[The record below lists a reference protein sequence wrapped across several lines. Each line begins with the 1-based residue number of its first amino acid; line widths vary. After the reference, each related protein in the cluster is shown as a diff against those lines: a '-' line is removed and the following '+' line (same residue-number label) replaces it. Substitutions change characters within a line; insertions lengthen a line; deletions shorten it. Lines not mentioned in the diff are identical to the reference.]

1 MENSLVNQIKEYISP
16 ELIAGLASST
26 NESEVGMNK
35 AFDLAIPALLLKI
48 YHKGDAYLRS
58 MFSEVRSV
66 FRNAGDDFDYKLHHF
81 GVIMDD
87 FLGNDKQQLQ
97 DEVSKHAAVSQVSSE
112 TVLRTSFLGIMDY
125 FKKIDVDFE
134 GAPIKN
140 MLSVNLEP
148 LKGLLPVGMG
158 IPAVADTH
166 VNEPAAAHREEREYA
181 DINEVVNHNE
191 KDQFKTHHAPDDK
204 KKKEGGSMFKYILIP
219 LLLAIVLFFLLY
231 RSCTRET
238 VIEEVKVTQTM
249 DTVRSQTPAS
259 ADEPRQITVSEKV
272 SLSAYAGGIEEKLVE
287 FLKQGNYKK
296 MTEDE
301 LKEIWFDFDRLNF
314 ATNTANVLPESQ
326 PQLEN
331 LAQILTV
338 FPDAKIKI
346 GGYTDKTGNEAVNK
360 KLSEERA
367 QAVKKFLE
375 DKGLGKQ
382 VAGAEG
388 YGSEFARYA
397 ADAPEDQRVTDRKVA
412 VSVRN

>member
-26 NESEVGMNK
+26 NEPEANMHK
-35 AFDLAIPALLLKI
+35 AFDVAIPALLLKI

-58 MFSEVRSV
+58 MFSEVRAV
-66 FRNAGDDFDYKLHHF
+66 FRNAGEDFDYKLHHF
-81 GVIMDD
+81 GIIMDD
-87 FLGNDKQQLQ
+87 FLGSDKELLQ
-97 DEVSKHAAVSQVSSE
+97 DDVSKHAAVSQVSSE

-125 FKKIDVDFE
+125 FRKLDVDFE
-134 GAPIKN
+134 GTPIKN

-158 IPAVADTH
+158 IAAIGDTH
-166 VNEPAAAHREEREYA
+166 VNDPVSGHREEREYA

-191 KDQFKTHHAPDDK
+191 KDQFKTQGTLHSE
-204 KKKEGGSMFKYILIP
+204 KKKEGGSMFKYVLIP

-231 RSCTRET
+231 RSCTKET
-238 VIEEVKVTQTM
+238 VVEEVTVTQTA
-249 DTVRSQTPAS
+249 DTVRTEVPAS
-259 ADEPRQITVSEKV
+259 ADEPRSIVVNDEV
-272 SLSAYAGGIEEKLVE
+272 SLNAYAGGIEEKLVA

-296 MTEDE
+296 MTEYE
-301 LKEIWFDFDRLNF
+301 LKDTWFDFDRLNF

-331 LAQILTV
+331 LARILTA

-346 GGYTDKTGNEAVNK
+346 GGYTDKTGNEAANK

-367 QAVKKFLE
+367 LAVKKFLE
-375 DKGLGKQ
+375 SKGLGNQ
-382 VAGAEG
+382 VVGAEG
-388 YGSEFARYA
+388 YGSEFARHA
-397 ADAPEDQRVTDRKVA
+397 ADAPEELRVTDRKVA

>member
-1 MENSLVNQIKEYISP
+1 MENSLVNQIKGYISP
-16 ELIAGLASST
+16 ELITGLASST
-26 NESEVGMNK
+26 NEPEANMDK

-66 FRNAGDDFDYKLHHF
+66 FSNAGDDFDYKLHHF

-87 FLGNDKQQLQ
+87 FLGSDKQQLQ

-140 MLSVNLEP
+140 MLSVNVEP
-148 LKGLLPVGMG
+148 LKGLLPAGMG
-158 IPAVADTH
+158 FAAVGDTH
-166 VNEPAAAHREEREYA
+166 INEPVSGHREEREYA

-191 KDQFKTHHAPDDK
+191 KDQFKSHHVTDEK
-204 KKKEGGSMFKYILIP
+204 KKKEGGSMFKYMLIP

-238 VIEEVKVTQTM
+238 VIEEVKVTQTT
-249 DTVRSQTPAS
+249 DTLRSETPVS
-259 ADEPRQITVSEKV
+259 TDEPRKVTVNEEI
-272 SLSAYAGGIEEKLVE
+272 SLNAYAGGIEEKLVA

-296 MTEDE
+296 MTEEE
-301 LKEIWFDFDRLNF
+301 LKDTWFDFDRLNF

-331 LAQILTV
+331 LAQILKA

-397 ADAPEDQRVTDRKVA
+397 ADAPEEQRVTDRKVA